1 MSEAVIITDADECV
15 LAEGLELS
23 LLGRGFGPYP
33 ATPPPRP
40 RPTDGGSE

>member
-1 MSEAVIITDADECV
+1 VSEAVVITDADECT

-23 LLGRGFGPYP
+23 LLGQGFTPWP

-40 RPTDGGSE
+40 RPTEGGSE